1 MHSVCHMNMMRAC
14 CAHAAGWLI
23 KVVCVACRLL
33 PSPRDT
39 EEKATAGDCAM
50 KEGACVL
57 QLARTDGLEGVT
69 GYNLSELFRHS
80 HGRDL
85 KIGRPHPSKGI
96 CPDIDLWAVPTAA
109 TTRALRASVSRQHAT
124 LSLSL
129 RGGHPVLE
137 ITNTGAHGTF
147 IGGANLGV
155 GQKQKLK
162 SGTLVSFVDTPLISE
177 ASALKV
183 RPTKAQTLASPSL

>member
-1 MHSVCHMNMMRAC
+1 M
-14 CAHAAGWLI
+14 
-23 KVVCVACRLL
+23 
-33 PSPRDT
+33 
-39 EEKATAGDCAM
+39 
-50 KEGACVL
+50 L
-57 QLARTDGLEGVT
+57 QLARTDGLKGVT

-80 HGRDL
+80 RGQDL

-109 TTRALRASVSRQHAT
+109 ATRALRASVSRQHAT

-147 IGGANLGV
+147 IGGAKLEI

-162 SGTLVSFVDTPLISE
+162 SGARLSFVDTPLISE

-183 RPTKAQTLASPSL
+183 RPMAMHFAWFHKLVLSFNPEP